1 MTTYRGHRR
10 DCYRSSWGGADSSD
24 FTRTGKQS
32 DHTVLVVTCTSSRQV
47 SGTTVPTTRA
57 ASRRQVRR
65 VLALERRASAFGIAG
80 VAPIGAAFI
89 RPVAPAGARAV
100 QAQGVTGGEGTA
112 ARAPPV
118 ATAGRGPTAGRPG
131 SSALGRPGV
140 VPVTVGLL
148 RPRAG
153 RATLPVPD
161 TPGGLA
167 VAPAETRPVVQ
178 AIARRR
184 RAKVQARV
192 EVTVQPPL
200 GRPMGAAQARGRAS
214 ARRGRHALR
223 AKAGPGVV
231 ASAGPPGPV
240 RRATAVRITPAAVA
254 TVAGPVTL
262 AVAVDGED
270 APAETTG
277 PVPIAVPVVAVL
289 GGVEAH
295 VEVPHAR
302 IAAARTTEAVRGVV
316 VARRPPSALVG
327 AAAAAR
333 APEAAGPTACPVAT
347 PDRASQRQVP
357 IDAVPPAAAAATITG
372 VAA

>member
-1 MTTYRGHRR
+1 
-10 DCYRSSWGGADSSD
+10 
-24 FTRTGKQS
+24 
-32 DHTVLVVTCTSSRQV
+32 
-47 SGTTVPTTRA
+47 
-57 ASRRQVRR
+57 
-65 VLALERRASAFGIAG
+65 
-80 VAPIGAAFI
+80 
-89 RPVAPAGARAV
+89 
-100 QAQGVTGGEGTA
+100 
-112 ARAPPV
+112 
-118 ATAGRGPTAGRPG
+118 
-131 SSALGRPGV
+131 
-140 VPVTVGLL
+140 
-148 RPRAG
+148 
-153 RATLPVPD
+153 
-161 TPGGLA
+161 
-167 VAPAETRPVVQ
+167 
-178 AIARRR
+178 
-184 RAKVQARV
+184 
-192 EVTVQPPL
+192 
-200 GRPMGAAQARGRAS
+200 MGAAQARGRAS